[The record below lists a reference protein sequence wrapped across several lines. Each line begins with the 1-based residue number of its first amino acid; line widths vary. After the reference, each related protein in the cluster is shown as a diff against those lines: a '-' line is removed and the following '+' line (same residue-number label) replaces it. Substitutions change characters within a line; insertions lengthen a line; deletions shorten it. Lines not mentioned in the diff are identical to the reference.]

1 MIKSTTVERYKTW
14 CKTAKSGD
22 KFHWQGKG
30 YTKKEFEKLH
40 NLKGSKP
47 KHKDIEVKVNEELER
62 REDPDHIEQS
72 GDGTGEG

>member
-30 YTKKEFEKLH
+30 YTKKEFDALH
-40 NLKGSKP
+40 FGGETST
-47 KHKDIEVKVNEELER
+47 KDIKEKDNEELETR
-62 REDPDHIEQS
+62 KYSDHIKES